1 MKVDRIVEV
10 GHEGPLA
17 AMQGLLRGF
26 WESNQL
32 TAMLAPVELDDGR
45 EVSPQAVTSIEAIG
59 SVNPFS
65 PTMSANAAALVVGFA
80 REHPSGPL
88 AAVLRP
94 CEWRALVEMRKRH
107 RTTPE
112 ADQLMVITVDC
123 LGTFPSGSWA
133 NRARECSPADL
144 WRQALNFADEGGFT
158 PDCLRR
164 GCQFC
169 AEASAH
175 DTDVTIGLFGLD
187 TSQGLLATCADEATD
202 GRLHLEAIAPRRAP
216 EAMVVQRE
224 VAIGALAERRARRRE
239 ALLEGARR
247 HDGGLAGILGIFANC
262 SQCGDC
268 LDACPL
274 YNGELSGMLGVR
286 SARHGGRSLL
296 GELVELARWLASCS
310 ECGMCEEV
318 CSCGVPLLDLVAPLS
333 RRVREEIAYH
343 PGDPRQPLPWLA
355 G

>member
-1 MKVDRIVEV
+1 MKVDRMIEV
-10 GHEGPLA
+10 GSEGPLA
-17 AMQGLLRGF
+17 ATQSLLRGL
-26 WESNQL
+26 WERNGL
-32 TAMLAPVELDDGR
+32 RAVLAPVELDAGR
-45 EVSPQAVTSIEAIG
+45 EVSPQAVTSIDLIA

-65 PTMSANAAALVVGFA
+65 PTMTANAAALVVGFA
-80 REHPSGPL
+80 REHQPGPL

-94 CEWRALVEMRKRH
+94 CEWRALVELRKRR

-112 ADQLMVITVDC
+112 ADQIMTVSIDC
-123 LGTFPSGSWA
+123 LGTFPMGTWA
-133 NRARECSPADL
+133 ERARDCSPADL
-144 WRQALNFADEGGFT
+144 WRQAIDFADEGGFT

-164 GCQFC
+164 GCQLC
-169 AEASAH
+169 TRASAH
-175 DTDVTIGLFGLD
+175 DSDLTIGLFGLD
-187 TSQGLLATCADEATD
+187 TTAVLLATSADEETD
-202 GRLHLEAIAPRRAP
+202 ARLHMEELAPHRAAEA
-216 EAMVVQRE
+216 EVVRRE
-224 VAIGALAERRARRRE
+224 VAVGALSERRARRRE
-239 ALLEGARR
+239 ALIADAGPRG
-247 HDGGLAGILGIFANC
+247 GGLAELLGMFANC

-274 YNGELSGMLGVR
+274 YYGELAGMLGVR

-318 CSCGVPLLDLVAPLS
+318 CTCGVPLLDFVAPLS
-333 RRVREEIAYH
+333 RRVREEIAYR